1 MMSQAE
7 MRKHPGSPRS
17 IASYLNQK
25 TLTLDDRE
33 LIAEVTR
40 PKDWSAKFLD
50 LENLTED
57 ELNIRS
63 VVLSRI
69 QKYPAIK
76 VLLFV
81 RFILCDHKSFQAFQF
96 YSTKNNAGVFK
107 WCSLRFED
115 RERSQIRRN
124 TRLALSGVSSDS

>member
-1 MMSQAE
+1 MSQAE

-57 ELNIRS
+57 ELNMRA

-76 VLLFV
+76 VF
-81 RFILCDHKSFQAFQF
+81 FIRSFYFFFDHKSFQAFQF
-96 YSTKNNAGVFK
+96 YSTKNNAGVVK

-115 RERSQIRRN
+115 RE
-124 TRLALSGVSSDS
+124 